1 MNKLFFLYSKVIH
14 KFDDLIIKKVKW
26 LSKVRRS
33 KIKNKDFTIISNNC
47 WGGYVYRYYGLEYNS
62 PTIGGYFFSEDYIK
76 FLKNLIII

>member
-14 KFDDLIIKKVKW
+14 KLDDLIIKKVKW

-47 WGGYVYRYYGLEYNS
+47 WG
-62 PTIGGYFFSEDYIK
+62 DMYID
-76 FLKNLIII
+76 IMD